1 MKKIVLIALS
11 AVLIAALGLGSIYA
25 QQTSPGTTPP
35 QSDTQQQQGQYSPWY
50 GGGWCPMM
58 GYGGTMGPDGMMG
71 RGGGWTHRGC
81 CMAYP
86 GWR

>member
-1 MKKIVLIALS
+1 MKKTLLVALS
-11 AVLIAALGLGSIYA
+11 AVLITALGVGLLYA

-50 GGGWCPMM
+50 GGWCPMM
-58 GYGGTMGPDGMMG
+58 GYGGMMNWSGTRGPRDRWMYG
-71 RGGGWTHRGC
+71 GC

>member
-1 MKKIVLIALS
+1 MKKTVMIALS
-11 AVLIAALGLGSIYA
+11 AVLITALGVGLLYA

-35 QSDTQQQQGQYSPWY
+35 PPGAQQQQGQYDSWY

-58 GYGGTMGPDGMMG
+58 GYGGWMGPGGMTG
-71 RGGGWTHRGC
+71 RGGRWMNRGC